1 MSRIK
6 NIKGNV
12 YGDLTAL
19 SIADKSDNG
28 DYFWNCSCSCGSL
41 FKTTVGRLGFGKATS
56 CGCKTFEKQSKVK
69 STHGMS
75 KSIEFKSWLKMRERC
90 LNAADKEYPN
100 YGANGI
106 LVEESW
112 NESFDAFYQHIGP
125 KPKDGRRYSIDRI
138 DNDGSYVVGNV
149 RWATDH
155 QQARNKGMQFN
166 NSSGKK
172 GVVWDEKTSSNSTI
186 SSLYAKSQWR
196 SLEGKTCS
204 KVFSV
209 KTFGLLPAFAM
220 AVNYRDKMIAQMNL
234 DGAGYSASH
243 TQ

>member
-1 MSRIK
+1 MPRIK
-6 NIKGNV
+6 NIQGNV
-12 YGDLTAL
+12 YGDLTAM

-28 DYFWNCSCSCGSL
+28 DYFWNCSCSCGNL

-56 CGCKTFEKQSKVK
+56 CGCKTFEKQSKAK

-75 KSIEFKSWLKMRERC
+75 KGREYKSWLKMRERC
-90 LNAADKEYPN
+90 LVVTDKEYPN
-100 YGANGI
+100 YGAVGVLI
-106 LVEESW
+106 EEAW
-112 NESFDAFYQHIGP
+112 KTSFDAFYGHIGP
-125 KPKDGRRYSIDRI
+125 KPNDGQRYSVDRI
-138 DNDGSYVVGNV
+138 DNEGSYVVGNV

-155 QQARNKGMQFN
+155 QQARNKGMPCN

-172 GVVWDEKTSSNSTI
+172 GVVWDDKMHPSGLA

-196 SLEGKTCS
+196 SLEGKCCS

-209 KTFGLLPAFAM
+209 KTFGMLPAFAM

-234 DGAGYSASH
+234 DGAGYTAGH